1 MAIVST
7 GQITITDVNDAV
19 SARLSNEFSGV
30 PTNADGSGGDFTGCS
45 TTITVNQGLQ
55 DITANGWSITALP
68 SAGVSGT
75 LVGQTYTVTGLSVD
89 SGYVDLRATH
99 SNGDALSKR
108 FTVTKVK
115 KGEAG
120 ALITLVPTSQGF
132 FFKDGAAEPDTQ
144 TIGFMVIRQ
153 NTEAKVTF
161 EASDG
166 VSLLTDEG
174 YLDAAQY
181 ADGIYGQGQGDICY
195 LSVAAFGNRKQVT
208 VTAKAGSLASSVTIL
223 RLDESSAE
231 PGATRNV
238 FRGALSYGQ
247 AYLVGDTVISDGY
260 GWSCIQAH
268 FSEEANRPPPYP
280 ATENTWWA
288 LASVKGADALN
299 AVLSNEAFVFPAGS
313 DGAVSSYTG
322 SGTAVRVYEGAEELL
337 YDGVGTSSGTWK
349 VATSATN
356 ITVGSLTDSGTYLT
370 VGQHSGVANGT
381 DTASI
386 TYTITGKTKAG
397 VAFTLMKVQNF
408 AKSKSGY
415 SAITGL
421 LSNEAHVFPAA
432 TDGTVS
438 TYANSG
444 TEVRVYEGATELV
457 YDGVGTSNGTWKA
470 TVVGANITAGTLTD
484 SGTFLTVGTHT
495 GVAAGTDT
503 SELVYT
509 ITGKSAVGTAFTIT
523 KKQTFSKSKAGATGA
538 TGAQGPSVV
547 VTPNRALAFTATNG
561 TLDAAQADIVF
572 TAAVSG
578 VSSPTYVWSFSGF
591 ESAPTNSGT
600 ATQTITAAHFG
611 NAKNATVTCTVS
623 GTYKDVATIV
633 RLEVNTSDAVKA
645 NGALQKAGDA
655 ITGPVTFATNGG
667 ILAAT
672 DADNGVFMG
681 PNGLVGKKAGA
692 TTFAID
698 TAGNASFGGT
708 LNANAI
714 NAVDTINIAGNAV
727 TTPAGVEYLSPNAP
741 NNGTN
746 FTSAGTVCSTPSADF
761 KSGSVMVSLTMRVSV
776 PSYSMNSFYVEIY
789 RSGVLIKSYSVYNGS
804 DVPQSHAFAFIDS
817 PGSGLKNYAM
827 KIYSLG
833 DVSGSN
839 GAHVFNASI
848 QALGVFK

>member
-132 FFKDGAAEPDTQ
+132 FFKDGVAEPSTQ

-166 VSLLTDEG
+166 VSLLTDDG

-195 LSVAAFGNRKQVT
+195 LSVADFGNRKQVT

-288 LASVKGADALN
+288 LASVKGADTLN

-349 VATSATN
+349 VATSVTN

-397 VAFTLMKVQNF
+397 ADFTLMKV
-408 AKSKSGY
+408 
-415 SAITGL
+415 
-421 LSNEAHVFPAA
+421 
-432 TDGTVS
+432 
-438 TYANSG
+438 
-444 TEVRVYEGATELV
+444 
-457 YDGVGTSNGTWKA
+457 
-470 TVVGANITAGTLTD
+470 
-484 SGTFLTVGTHT
+484 
-495 GVAAGTDT
+495 
-503 SELVYT
+503 
-509 ITGKSAVGTAFTIT
+509 
-523 KKQTFSKSKAGATGA
+523 QTFSKSKA
-538 TGAQGPSVV
+538 GAQGPSVV
-547 VTPNRALAFTATNG
+547 VTPNRAQAFTATNG

-591 ESAPTNSGT
+591 QTAPTNSGT
-600 ATQTITAAHFG
+600 ATQTITAAQFG

-655 ITGPVTFATNGG
+655 ITGSVTFATNGG

-746 FTSAGTVCSTPSADF
+746 FTSADTVCSTPSADF